1 MELLAAGETKRME
14 QAAVSGGNLLVAVQA
29 AFALVKVSGR
39 ATFKLAPSLK
49 RFCMT
54 AIEHGCRE
62 IVFDMEDCQGMDST
76 FMGVL
81 AGIAIHP
88 GGNGDTHVIVMNL
101 SPRTHDM
108 LATLGL
114 ERVLECHEQN
124 DPQPELKQRLV
135 DALHLEGLEEDDD
148 QTLSLTTMLQAHQ
161 HLVDIDP
168 ENMARFRDVLTYLDQ
183 EVQGNRGRHTQS

>member
-1 MELLAAGETKRME
+1 ME
-14 QAAVSGGNLLVAVQA
+14 QATVSGGNLLVAVKA
-29 AFALVKVSGR
+29 AFALIKVSGR

-49 RFCMT
+49 RFCMN
-54 AIEHGCRE
+54 AIAHGCRE

-88 GGNGDTHVIVMNL
+88 AKKGDIHLIVMNL
-101 SPRTHDM
+101 SARTHDM

-114 ERVLECHEQN
+114 ERVLECHEQA
-124 DPQPELKQRLV
+124 DPPPELKRLLI
-135 DALHLEGLEEDDD
+135 DALHLEGLDEDADR
-148 QTLSLTTMLQAHQ
+148 TMSLTTMLQAHQ

-168 ENMARFRDVLTYLDQ
+168 ENIVRFRDVLTYLDQ
-183 EVQGNRGRHTQS
+183 EVQRNGAGTTQS